1 MIILVEG
8 ADGSGKSELIKNFI
22 NRYNFKELDLV
33 PKNWPFQYNFY
44 REFFDK
50 IIYEYNENVII
61 DRSFISEM
69 VYRIV
74 KKDRAANITLGEIN
88 RLLTQYPIKVIYCK
102 TDSAFKDA
110 MARGEN
116 YITTSEEHE
125 YLTCVYD
132 IIIDLIRQFANVEV
146 IDYNWK
152 TDNIEKLN
160 GLMT

>member
-1 MIILVEG
+1 MIILIEG
-8 ADGSGKSELIKNFI
+8 PDGSGKSTLIKQLRAKGFVECNEI
-22 NRYNFKELDLV
+22 PR
-33 PKNWPFQYNFY
+33 NWPFQYYFY
-44 REFFDK
+44 RDFFEK
-50 IIYEYNENVII
+50 IVDDYDENVII

-88 RLLTQYPIKVIYCK
+88 RLLTAYPVKVIYCK

-146 IDYNWK
+146 INYNWK

-160 GLMT
+160 GLIT